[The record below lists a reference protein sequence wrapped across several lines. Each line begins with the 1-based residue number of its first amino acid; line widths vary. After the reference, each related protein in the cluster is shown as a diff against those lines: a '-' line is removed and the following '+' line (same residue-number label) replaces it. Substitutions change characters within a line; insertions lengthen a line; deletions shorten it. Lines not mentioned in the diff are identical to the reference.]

1 MQYASTFLRRHLVA
15 LPYIISHYSLYHV
28 VILVSGNTFWFHLS
42 YKAEV
47 LDHRIHNSII
57 LRVFVV
63 KQFQLCFPFL
73 AGLPPPLLRPP
84 SAPGETWICRRRR
97 RGRTS
102 RYDRGVRHTQGAGEN
117 RFFCT
122 IVNYNFLHFLMLLFV
137 AVAAAFAGAYSTIAC
152 AAVAAV
158 AVAAFVVVIVVV
170 LRKSR
175 TEPCSCCRCC
185 RCCFH
190 PTVTAAVILFSL
202 LLLLLC
208 CCCCSFCFFSW
219 CYFCCCCCCCC
230 DHSKFQDPSYIIL
243 EFMCGLSC
251 HRTSSVF
258 APSSPPASLAP
269 PGGSLSHP
277 GQTASRYS
285 RFTGRWTRWDRIQN
299 LRVNDM

>member
-175 TEPCSCCRCC
+175 TEPCSCCL
-185 RCCFH
+185 
-190 PTVTAAVILFSL
+190 VVVAVFIQQL
-202 LLLLLC
+202 LLLLFCFRC
-208 CCCCSFCFFSW
+208 CCCC
-219 CYFCCCCCCCC
+219 YVVAVA
-230 DHSKFQDPSYIIL
+230 PSAFLADVTFAVAVAAVVIIQN
-243 EFMCGLSC
+243 FKT
-251 HRTSSVF
+251 HRT
-258 APSSPPASLAP
+258 
-269 PGGSLSHP
+269 
-277 GQTASRYS
+277 
-285 RFTGRWTRWDRIQN
+285 
-299 LRVNDM
+299 

>member
-137 AVAAAFAGAYSTIAC
+137 AVAAAFAGAYSTIAF
-152 AAVAAV
+152 AAFAVAAF

-175 TEPCSCCRCC
+175 TEPCSCCL
-185 RCCFH
+185 
-190 PTVTAAVILFSL
+190 VVVAVFIQQL
-202 LLLLLC
+202 LLLLFCFRC
-208 CCCCSFCFFSW
+208 CCCC
-219 CYFCCCCCCCC
+219 YVVAVA
-230 DHSKFQDPSYIIL
+230 PSAFLADVTFAVAVAAVVIIQN
-243 EFMCGLSC
+243 FKT
-251 HRTSSVF
+251 HRT
-258 APSSPPASLAP
+258 
-269 PGGSLSHP
+269 
-277 GQTASRYS
+277 
-285 RFTGRWTRWDRIQN
+285 
-299 LRVNDM
+299 